1 VRPALCLNALMIKG
15 CLKQFGLWP
24 VLAGVTLVSIV
35 VSVAITLL
43 AHHISGE
50 PMPSL
55 AWAICIA
62 CPLVLAPTMSLGSFS
77 LLIKLDRA
85 HEQLRLISDTDDLT
99 GAHNRRYF
107 MDRLR
112 AEVERSARSG
122 FTFSLALIDVD
133 NFKAINDQHGH
144 LAGDE
149 VLRCLAQTCMAQVR
163 STDTFARF
171 GGEEFAVLL
180 PQTDTEHAR
189 QWLDRLRQHVAQLH
203 VELPGARLGA
213 TVSIGLATTGK
224 PAQSPAIEIN
234 AVLRVADEALY
245 RAKRAGKN
253 QVAGPLAVPA

>member
-1 VRPALCLNALMIKG
+1 MIKS
-15 CLKQFGLWP
+15 CLKRFGLWP
-24 VLAGVTLVSIV
+24 VLAGVTIVSIV
-35 VSVAITLL
+35 ASVAITVL
-43 AHHISGE
+43 AHRVAGE
-50 PMPSL
+50 PMLPL

-77 LLIKLDRA
+77 LLIKLDHA
-85 HEQLRLISDTDDLT
+85 HEQLRLISNVDDLT
-99 GAHNRRYF
+99 GAYNRRYF
-107 MDRLR
+107 TERLR

-122 FTFSLALIDVD
+122 FTFSLALIDID
-133 NFKAINDQHGH
+133 NFKAVNDQHGH

-149 VLRCLAQTCMAQVR
+149 VLRRLAQTCMAQVR

-180 PQTDTEHAR
+180 PQTDTAHAL
-189 QWLDRLRQHVAQLH
+189 QWLERLRQHVAQLR
-203 VELPGARLGA
+203 VELPGGTIGA

-224 PAQSPAIEIN
+224 PAQLAAAEIN

-253 QVAGPLAVPA
+253 QVAGPLGVAA